1 MHLKRRSNKGKGGM
15 RSKSKGRREEEE
27 EEEGG
32 RRRRGGRRWRE
43 NWRRK

>member
-1 MHLKRRSNKGKGGM
+1 MDVEGEGKM

-32 RRRRGGRRWRE
+32 GRRRGGK
-43 NWRRK
+43 RKEGAPKNYTK